1 MGEVEKGK
9 EQKET
14 NESTKDEEAA
24 DSFVNEIYTSE
35 RKQEPCDEEKADETL
50 PGNDDTN
57 KQPSDGNAEV
67 GKSPEQEE
75 DTNLQDH
82 KNTEVSPENK
92 VDECRETQSSDALYE
107 ESPSEPADEVDEDVK
122 PGVLTV
128 HLIEASNLL
137 NKDIMGKSDPYVE
150 ILFEET
156 KVKSNTVNNSLS
168 PQWNFIS
175 NFDVTGDD
183 TSSIKFSVFDADFG
197 KDQLLGS
204 CSISIKDA
212 LSQLDSARWISLEGP
227 ESGKI
232 SIKFGFTEKQDQNE
246 EVIDDSKEA
255 KDTEERVEE
264 TKEPKSALEQDEKT
278 EVVQSSDAN
287 VSSDKKEEIAAD
299 SFVNDVSEA
308 EGRQEP
314 TVETEKEE
322 EKKETKE
329 SNDEVTEGEKGI
341 FKLKKD
347 LETEDENSGSHEAES
362 PIETIGEIKEEN
374 NEEKE
379 KEKKQET
386 EEDKKDEKTEDSFV
400 NKVSEAEGRQEPT
413 AKPEKE
419 EEMEETK
426 EEKAADSFV
435 NDVSE
440 AEGRQEPTVETEKE
454 EEKKETKESNDE
466 VTEG

>member
-1 MGEVEKGK
+1 MGEQEETKENSKEDKAADSFVNDISGTEGRQESSEEVEKGK

-35 RKQEPCDEEKADETL
+35 GKQEPCDEEKADETL
-50 PGNDDTN
+50 PANDDTN

-107 ESPSEPADEVDEDVK
+107 ESPSEPKDEEEEEIK

-128 HLIEASNLL
+128 HVIEASNLL

-156 KVKSNTVNNSLS
+156 KVKSNTVNNSLL

-175 NFDVTGDD
+175 NFDVSGDD
-183 TSSIKFSVFDADFG
+183 TSNIKFSVFDADYG

-212 LSQLDSARWISLEGP
+212 LSEMDSARWISLEGP

-232 SIKFGFTEKQDQNE
+232 SIKFGFTEKPDENE
-246 EVIDDSKEA
+246 EAVENTKEA
-255 KDTEERVEE
+255 KDTEERLEE
-264 TKEPKSALEQDEKT
+264 TKEPKSALEQ
-278 EVVQSSDAN
+278 
-287 VSSDKKEEIAAD
+287 
-299 SFVNDVSEA
+299 
-308 EGRQEP
+308 
-314 TVETEKEE
+314 
-322 EKKETKE
+322 
-329 SNDEVTEGEKGI
+329 
-341 FKLKKD
+341 
-347 LETEDENSGSHEAES
+347 
-362 PIETIGEIKEEN
+362 
-374 NEEKE
+374 
-379 KEKKQET
+379 
-386 EEDKKDEKTEDSFV
+386 
-400 NKVSEAEGRQEPT
+400 
-413 AKPEKE
+413 
-419 EEMEETK
+419 
-426 EEKAADSFV
+426 
-435 NDVSE
+435 
-440 AEGRQEPTVETEKE
+440 
-454 EEKKETKESNDE
+454 
-466 VTEG
+466 

>member
-1 MGEVEKGK
+1 MGEQEETKENSKEDKAADSFVNDISGTEGRQESSEEVEKGK

-35 RKQEPCDEEKADETL
+35 GKQEPCDEEKADETL
-50 PGNDDTN
+50 PANDDTN

-107 ESPSEPADEVDEDVK
+107 ESPSEPKDEEEEEIK

-128 HLIEASNLL
+128 HVIEASNLL

-175 NFDVTGDD
+175 NFDVSGDD
-183 TSSIKFSVFDADFG
+183 TSNIKFSVFDADYG

-204 CSISIKDA
+204 CSIYIKDA
-212 LSQLDSARWISLEGP
+212 LSELDSARWISLEGP

-232 SIKFGFTEKQDQNE
+232 SIKFGFTEKPDPNE
-246 EVIDDSKEA
+246 EKDEEETKE
-255 KDTEERVEE
+255 DTKEERVED
-264 TKEPKSALEQDEKT
+264 TKEPMSAPQPDDKT
-278 EVVQSSDAN
+278 EEGQSSDTN
-287 VSSDKKEEIAAD
+287 VSSDRQEDTKEEPPSLD
-299 SFVNDVSEA
+299 TS
-308 EGRQEP
+308 
-314 TVETEKEE
+314 
-322 EKKETKE
+322 
-329 SNDEVTEGEKGI
+329 
-341 FKLKKD
+341 
-347 LETEDENSGSHEAES
+347 
-362 PIETIGEIKEEN
+362 
-374 NEEKE
+374 
-379 KEKKQET
+379 
-386 EEDKKDEKTEDSFV
+386 EKTELVWADEV
-400 NKVSEAEGRQEPT
+400 EREKNEAYEMNIEKAEKVVEEIVLKA
-413 AKPEKE
+413 EKE
-419 EEMEETK
+419 M
-426 EEKAADSFV
+426 V
-435 NDVSE
+435 QV
-440 AEGRQEPTVETEKE
+440 
-454 EEKKETKESNDE
+454 KK
-466 VTEG
+466 

>member
-67 GKSPEQEE
+67 GKGPEQEE
-75 DTNLQDH
+75 YTNLQGH
-82 KNTEVSPENK
+82 KSTEVRPENN
-92 VDECRETQSSDALYE
+92 VDECRETRSGDALNR
-107 ESPSEPADEVDEDVK
+107 ESHSEPEDEEEDEVK

-128 HLIEASNLL
+128 HVIEASNLL

-175 NFDVTGDD
+175 NFDVSGDD
-183 TSSIKFSVFDADFG
+183 TSNIKFSVFDADYG

-212 LSQLDSARWISLEGP
+212 LSELDSARWISLEGP

-232 SIKFGFTEKQDQNE
+232 SIKFGFTEKPDPNE
-246 EVIDDSKEA
+246 E
-255 KDTEERVEE
+255 KDEEE
-264 TKEPKSALEQDEKT
+264 TKEER
-278 EVVQSSDAN
+278 
-287 VSSDKKEEIAAD
+287 AAD

-314 TVETEKEE
+314 TVESEKEE
-322 EKKETKE
+322 E
-329 SNDEVTEGEKGI
+329 
-341 FKLKKD
+341 
-347 LETEDENSGSHEAES
+347 
-362 PIETIGEIKEEN
+362 
-374 NEEKE
+374 
-379 KEKKQET
+379 Q
-386 EEDKKDEKTEDSFV
+386 
-400 NKVSEAEGRQEPT
+400 
-413 AKPEKE
+413 
-419 EEMEETK
+419 EETK
-426 EEKAADSFV
+426 EDSKENKAADSFV
-435 NDVSE
+435 NEVSE
-440 AEGRQEPTVETEKE
+440 EEGRQEPTVEPEQE
-454 EEKKETKESNDE
+454 EEQEETKEDSKEDKAADSFVN
-466 VTEG
+466 

>member
-1 MGEVEKGK
+1 MGGK

-35 RKQEPCDEEKADETL
+35 GKQEPCDEEKADETL
-50 PGNDDTN
+50 PANDDTN

-156 KVKSNTVNNSLS
+156 KVKSNTVNNSLL

-175 NFDVTGDD
+175 NFDVSGDD
-183 TSSIKFSVFDADFG
+183 TSNIKFSVFDADYG

-212 LSQLDSARWISLEGP
+212 LSEMDSARWISLEGP

-232 SIKFGFTEKQDQNE
+232 SIKFGSTEKPDPNE
-246 EVIDDSKEA
+246 E
-255 KDTEERVEE
+255 KDQEE
-264 TKEPKSALEQDEKT
+264 TKEDT
-278 EVVQSSDAN
+278 
-287 VSSDKKEEIAAD
+287 KEERAAD

-314 TVETEKEE
+314 TVESEKEE
-322 EKKETKE
+322 E
-329 SNDEVTEGEKGI
+329 
-341 FKLKKD
+341 
-347 LETEDENSGSHEAES
+347 
-362 PIETIGEIKEEN
+362 
-374 NEEKE
+374 
-379 KEKKQET
+379 Q
-386 EEDKKDEKTEDSFV
+386 
-400 NKVSEAEGRQEPT
+400 
-413 AKPEKE
+413 
-419 EEMEETK
+419 EETK
-426 EEKAADSFV
+426 EDSKEDKAADSFV

-440 AEGRQEPTVETEKE
+440 AEGRQETTVESEKE
-454 EEKKETKESNDE
+454 EEQEETKEDSKEDKA
-466 VTEG
+466 

>member
-50 PGNDDTN
+50 PANDDTN

-107 ESPSEPADEVDEDVK
+107 ESPSEPKDEEEQEIK

-128 HLIEASNLL
+128 HVIEASNLL

-175 NFDVTGDD
+175 NFDVSGDD
-183 TSSIKFSVFDADFG
+183 TSNIKFSVFDADYG

-204 CSISIKDA
+204 CSIYIKDA
-212 LSQLDSARWISLEGP
+212 LSELDSARWISLEGP

-232 SIKFGFTEKQDQNE
+232 SIKFGSTEKPDPNE
-246 EVIDDSKEA
+246 E
-255 KDTEERVEE
+255 KDEEE
-264 TKEPKSALEQDEKT
+264 TKEDT
-278 EVVQSSDAN
+278 
-287 VSSDKKEEIAAD
+287 KEERAAD

-314 TVETEKEE
+314 TVEKEE
-322 EKKETKE
+322 E
-329 SNDEVTEGEKGI
+329 
-341 FKLKKD
+341 
-347 LETEDENSGSHEAES
+347 
-362 PIETIGEIKEEN
+362 
-374 NEEKE
+374 
-379 KEKKQET
+379 Q
-386 EEDKKDEKTEDSFV
+386 
-400 NKVSEAEGRQEPT
+400 
-413 AKPEKE
+413 
-419 EEMEETK
+419 EETK
-426 EEKAADSFV
+426 EDSKEDKAADSFV

-440 AEGRQEPTVETEKE
+440 AEGRQEPTVEKE
-454 EEKKETKESNDE
+454 EEDE
-466 VTEG
+466 QE